1 MWIPCIKLTNQMTGI
16 YFELQMLMGRNMQ
29 VWHFEHFKE
38 TQQKVMHDKI
48 LIFTAIYQVFIDTF
62 W

>member
-1 MWIPCIKLTNQMTGI
+1 MTGI
-16 YFELQMLMGRNMQ
+16 YFELQMLIGRNMQ

-38 TQQKVMHDKI
+38 TQQKVVHDKI
-48 LIFTAIYQVFIDTF
+48 LIFTAIYQVFIDAF

>member
-1 MWIPCIKLTNQMTGI
+1 MTGI

-29 VWHFEHFKE
+29 VWHFERFEE
-38 TQQKVMHDKI
+38 TQQKVVHDKI

-62 W
+62 

>member
-1 MWIPCIKLTNQMTGI
+1 
-16 YFELQMLMGRNMQ
+16 MGRNMQ

-38 TQQKVMHDKI
+38 IQQKVVHDKI
-48 LIFTAIYQVFIDTF
+48 LIFTVIYQVFIDTF